1 MEKMEYKNNI
11 ENFNAI
17 FDSEIESLILAKSKI
32 GDNYLQAAEMIAKA
46 NKVIL
51 SGIGKSGLIARKI
64 AATLSSYNISAVFLH
79 PVEALHGDIGII
91 QENDVVI
98 LLSKSG
104 STDEIIKL
112 IPFIKSRNAKI
123 IAIQTALKS
132 YLASNA
138 DILLE
143 ASITKEAC
151 PYNLAPT
158 SSTTVSLAIGDALA
172 IAASQIR
179 NFTQEDFSK
188 THPLGSIGKKVLLKV
203 RDVMKS
209 GTDLPIIIN
218 DATFKNLIIEISR
231 KALGCII
238 ITNREMNLLGF
249 VTDGDIRRALQSD
262 NDLSEISA
270 SDIMTRN
277 PVTIQQDAFLE
288 VAVSLMESRESQ
300 INSLVVLDDKKKVVG
315 ILRLHDIIRSGI

>member
-1 MEKMEYKNNI
+1 
-11 ENFNAI
+11 
-17 FDSEIESLILAKSKI
+17 
-32 GDNYLQAAEMIAKA
+32 
-46 NKVIL
+46 
-51 SGIGKSGLIARKI
+51 
-64 AATLSSYNISAVFLH
+64 
-79 PVEALHGDIGII
+79 
-91 QENDVVI
+91 
-98 LLSKSG
+98 
-104 STDEIIKL
+104 
-112 IPFIKSRNAKI
+112 
-123 IAIQTALKS
+123 
-132 YLASNA
+132 
-138 DILLE
+138 
-143 ASITKEAC
+143 
-151 PYNLAPT
+151 
-158 SSTTVSLAIGDALA
+158 LAIGDALA
-172 IAASQIR
+172 IVASQIR

-203 RDVMKS
+203 RDIMKS

-262 NDLSEISA
+262 KDLSEISA